1 MENSEEATVTICM
14 GSSCFSRGSNR
25 NVEAIQQ
32 FVQEA
37 GLEGAVALS
46 GCLCTGHCK
55 KGPVIMINGELIEGV
70 LPEMVPALLSRKL
83 LNKDTP
89 S

>member
-25 NVEAIQQ
+25 NAEAIQQ

-55 KGPVIMINGELIEGV
+55 KGPVIKINGELIEDV
-70 LPEMVPALLSRKL
+70 LPEMVPGLLSRKL

>member
-1 MENSEEATVTICM
+1 MDNSEEAAVAICM

-32 FVQEA
+32 FVQSS
-37 GLEGAVALS
+37 GLEGKVAVS

-55 KGPVIMINGELIEGV
+55 NGPVLMINGELVEGA
-70 LPEMVPALLSRKL
+70 LPEMVPALLSARL
-83 LNKDTP
+83 LHKDAP
-89 S
+89 K